1 MRWLNGIPG
10 STDMSVSKLQ
20 ELVKGREAWS
30 AAARGLAESDTTERL
45 NNSSKRTGVFRGD
58 SCPVVP
64 HALVPSNLWKKGS
77 GEGRDQRLKSR
88 QGVGIRSWER
98 LRPTFSSALPR
109 EDLLS
114 PRSCGGSV

>member
-20 ELVKGREAWS
+20 ELVKDREAWS
-30 AAARGLAESDTTERL
+30 AAACGLTESDTTERL

-58 SCPVVP
+58 SCAVVP